1 MKDKAQI
8 KAEKKAAK
16 EAKAISK
23 VNSKSEKMAA
33 KASKASKSSKAQVS
47 NEPVQ
52 LLKDSTGAEHI
63 IEIKDLCKSFDGT
76 QVLKDI
82 TFYIR
87 NNEFITLLGP
97 SGCGKSTTLR
107 IIAGFETADS
117 GIVNFEGKDLLHVPA
132 HKRNL
137 NTVFQRY
144 ALFPHLNVFDNV
156 AFGLHLKKVPA
167 PEVKERVTKAL
178 ATVGLAGYDK
188 RYIDQLSGGQ
198 MQRVAIAR
206 AIINRP
212 RILLLDEPLGALDL
226 KMRKEMQI
234 ELKEMQ
240 RELGITFVYVTHDQ
254 EEALTMSDN
263 IIVMKDGVIQQIGTP
278 IDIYNE
284 PKNAYVADFIGES
297 NIIPGTMKKDF
308 EVTFAGRTFECVDKL
323 FEEFVVGKN
332 NDVDV
337 VVRPEDFYVY
347 EEAPN
352 RINGVV
358 DSIVFKGVHYEIIV
372 ISDDGIE
379 WMVHDVDPVKVGQ
392 RVGLTVDPDDIHI
405 MRKSQFSPKPG
416 SFGAQGVEEDENGL
430 TEEEEQALAEA
441 EAELFVEAEE
451 GVLEGKA
458 LASEDK
464 AEGKAKDEVEG

>member
-1 MKDKAQI
+1 MAYNQI
-8 KAEKKAAK
+8 LE
-16 EAKAISK
+16 
-23 VNSKSEKMAA
+23 
-33 KASKASKSSKAQVS
+33 
-47 NEPVQ
+47 
-52 LLKDSTGAEHI
+52 DSTGSEHI

-76 QVLKDI
+76 KVLKNI

-117 GIVNFEGKDLLHVPA
+117 GIVNFEGKDLKSVPA
-132 HKRNL
+132 NKRNI

-156 AFGLHLKKVPA
+156 AFGLKIKKVNKQ
-167 PEVKERVTKAL
+167 EIRERVNKAL
-178 ATVGLAGYDK
+178 ATVGLADYGD

-206 AIINRP
+206 AIVNRP

-254 EEALTMSDN
+254 EEALTMSDT
-263 IIVMKDGVIQQIGTP
+263 IIVMKDGIIQQIGTP

-297 NIIPGTMKKDF
+297 NIVAGTMKKDN
-308 EVTFAGRTFECVDKL
+308 EVTLSSGITFACVDPL
-323 FEEFVVGKN
+323 FPEFNEGIAN
-332 NDVDV
+332 LVDV
-337 VVRPEDFYVY
+337 VIRPEDFYVA
-347 EEAPN
+347 EEAEG

-358 DSIVFKGVHYEIIV
+358 ESLIFKGVHYEMIV
-372 ISDDGIE
+372 KSDDGIE
-379 WMVHDVDPVKVGQ
+379 WLVQNVDPFKVGS
-392 RVGLTVDPDDIHI
+392 RVGLYVDPDDIQI
-405 MRKSQFSPKPG
+405 MRRSELSPDFGNFGIKHPDAEESAEAKEAKANSIGENVVEEADVKP
-416 SFGAQGVEEDENGL
+416 SEEDE
-430 TEEEEQALAEA
+430 E
-441 EAELFVEAEE
+441 
-451 GVLEGKA
+451 
-458 LASEDK
+458 K
-464 AEGKAKDEVEG
+464 AEVETAE

>member
-1 MKDKAQI
+1 MAYNQI
-8 KAEKKAAK
+8 LE
-16 EAKAISK
+16 
-23 VNSKSEKMAA
+23 
-33 KASKASKSSKAQVS
+33 
-47 NEPVQ
+47 
-52 LLKDSTGAEHI
+52 DSTGSEHI

-76 QVLKDI
+76 KVLKNI

-117 GIVNFEGKDLLHVPA
+117 GIVNFEGKDLKSVPA
-132 HKRNL
+132 NKRNI

-156 AFGLHLKKVPA
+156 AFGLKIKKVNKQ
-167 PEVKERVTKAL
+167 EIRERVNKAL
-178 ATVGLAGYDK
+178 ATVGLADYGD

-206 AIINRP
+206 AIVNRP

-254 EEALTMSDN
+254 EEALTMSDT
-263 IIVMKDGVIQQIGTP
+263 IIVMKDGIIQQIGTP

-297 NIIPGTMKKDF
+297 NIVAGTMKKDN
-308 EVTFAGRTFECVDKL
+308 EVTLSSGITFACVDPL
-323 FEEFVVGKN
+323 FPEFTEGIAN
-332 NDVDV
+332 LVDV
-337 VVRPEDFYVY
+337 VIRPEDFYVA
-347 EEAPN
+347 EEAEG
-352 RINGVV
+352 RINGEVI
-358 DSIVFKGVHYEIIV
+358 SLIFKGVHYEMIV
-372 ISDDGIE
+372 KSDDGID
-379 WMVHDVDPVKVGQ
+379 WLVQNVDPFKVGS
-392 RVGLTVDPDDIHI
+392 RVGLYVDPDDIQI
-405 MRKSQFSPKPG
+405 MRRSELSPDFG
-416 SFGAQGVEEDENGL
+416 SFGIKHPDAEESAEAKEAKANSIGENVVEEADVKPSEEDEEN
-430 TEEEEQALAEA
+430 AE
-441 EAELFVEAEE
+441 VETAEE
-451 GVLEGKA
+451 
-458 LASEDK
+458 
-464 AEGKAKDEVEG
+464 

>member
-1 MKDKAQI
+1 MAYNQI
-8 KAEKKAAK
+8 LE
-16 EAKAISK
+16 
-23 VNSKSEKMAA
+23 
-33 KASKASKSSKAQVS
+33 
-47 NEPVQ
+47 
-52 LLKDSTGAEHI
+52 DSTGREHI

-76 QVLKDI
+76 KVLKNI

-117 GIVNFEGKDLLHVPA
+117 GIVNFEGKDLKSVPA
-132 HKRNL
+132 NKRNI

-144 ALFPHLNVFDNV
+144 ALFPHLDVFDNV
-156 AFGLHLKKVPA
+156 AFGLKIKKVNKQ
-167 PEVKERVTKAL
+167 EIKERVNKAL
-178 ATVGLAGYDK
+178 ATVGLADYGD

-206 AIINRP
+206 AIVNRP

-254 EEALTMSDN
+254 EEALTMSDT

-278 IDIYNE
+278 IDIYND

-297 NIIPGTMKKDF
+297 NIVAGTMKKDR
-308 EVTFAGRTFECVDKL
+308 EVTLSSGITFDCVDPL
-323 FEEFVVGKN
+323 FPEFTEGIAN
-332 NDVDV
+332 LVDV
-337 VVRPEDFYVY
+337 VIRPEDFYVA
-347 EEAPN
+347 EEAEG

-358 DSIVFKGVHYEIIV
+358 ESLIFKGVHYEMIV
-372 ISDDGIE
+372 KSDDGIE
-379 WMVHDVDPVKVGQ
+379 WLVQNVDPFKVGS
-392 RVGLTVDPDDIHI
+392 RVGLYVDPDDIQI
-405 MRKSQFSPKPG
+405 MRRSELSPDFG
-416 SFGAQGVEEDENGL
+416 SFGIKHPEAEESAEAKEAKANSIGENVVEEADVKPSEEDE
-430 TEEEEQALAEA
+430 E
-441 EAELFVEAEE
+441 
-451 GVLEGKA
+451 
-458 LASEDK
+458 K
-464 AEGKAKDEVEG
+464 AEVETAE

>member
-1 MKDKAQI
+1 MAYNQI
-8 KAEKKAAK
+8 LE
-16 EAKAISK
+16 
-23 VNSKSEKMAA
+23 
-33 KASKASKSSKAQVS
+33 
-47 NEPVQ
+47 
-52 LLKDSTGAEHI
+52 DSTGSEHI

-76 QVLKDI
+76 KVLKNI

-117 GIVNFEGKDLLHVPA
+117 GIVNFEGKDLKSVPA
-132 HKRNL
+132 NKRNI

-156 AFGLHLKKVPA
+156 AFGLKIKKVNKQ
-167 PEVKERVTKAL
+167 EIRERVNKAL
-178 ATVGLAGYDK
+178 ATVGLADYGD

-206 AIINRP
+206 AIVNRP

-254 EEALTMSDN
+254 EEALTMSDT
-263 IIVMKDGVIQQIGTP
+263 IIVMKDGIIQQIGTP

-297 NIIPGTMKKDF
+297 NIVAGTMKKDN
-308 EVTFAGRTFECVDKL
+308 EVTLSSGITFACVDPL
-323 FEEFVVGKN
+323 FPEFTEGIAN
-332 NDVDV
+332 LVDV
-337 VVRPEDFYVY
+337 VIRPEDFYVA
-347 EEAPN
+347 EEAEG

-358 DSIVFKGVHYEIIV
+358 ESLIFKGVHYEMIV
-372 ISDDGIE
+372 KSDDGIE
-379 WMVHDVDPVKVGQ
+379 WLVQNVDPFKVGS
-392 RVGLTVDPDDIHI
+392 RVGLYVDPDDIQI
-405 MRKSQFSPKPG
+405 MRRSELSPD
-416 SFGAQGVEEDENGL
+416 FGNFGIKHPDAEESAEAREAKANSIGENVVEEADVKPS
-430 TEEEEQALAEA
+430 EED
-441 EAELFVEAEE
+441 
-451 GVLEGKA
+451 
-458 LASEDK
+458 EDK
-464 AEGKAKDEVEG
+464 AEVETAE

>member
-1 MKDKAQI
+1 MAYNQI
-8 KAEKKAAK
+8 LE
-16 EAKAISK
+16 
-23 VNSKSEKMAA
+23 
-33 KASKASKSSKAQVS
+33 
-47 NEPVQ
+47 
-52 LLKDSTGAEHI
+52 DSTGSEHI

-76 QVLKDI
+76 KVLKNI

-117 GIVNFEGKDLLHVPA
+117 GIVNFEGKDLKSVPA
-132 HKRNL
+132 NKRNI

-156 AFGLHLKKVPA
+156 AFGLKIKKVNKQ
-167 PEVKERVTKAL
+167 EIKERVNKAL
-178 ATVGLAGYDK
+178 ATVGLADYGD

-206 AIINRP
+206 AIVNRP

-254 EEALTMSDN
+254 EEALTMSDT

-297 NIIPGTMKKDF
+297 NIVAGTMKKDR
-308 EVTFAGRTFECVDKL
+308 EVTLSSGITFDCVDPL
-323 FEEFVVGKN
+323 FPEFTEGIAN
-332 NDVDV
+332 LVDV
-337 VVRPEDFYVY
+337 VIRPEDFYVA
-347 EEAPN
+347 EEAEG

-358 DSIVFKGVHYEIIV
+358 ESLIFKGVHYEMIV
-372 ISDDGIE
+372 KSDDGIE
-379 WMVHDVDPVKVGQ
+379 WLVQNVDPFKVGS
-392 RVGLTVDPDDIHI
+392 RVGLYVDPDDIQI
-405 MRKSQFSPKPG
+405 MRRSELSPDFGRFGIKHPEAEESAEAKEAKANSIGENVVEEADVKP
-416 SFGAQGVEEDENGL
+416 SEEDE
-430 TEEEEQALAEA
+430 E
-441 EAELFVEAEE
+441 
-451 GVLEGKA
+451 
-458 LASEDK
+458 K
-464 AEGKAKDEVEG
+464 AEVETAE

>member
-1 MKDKAQI
+1 MSENTNKNI
-8 KAEKKAAK
+8 AAG
-16 EAKAISK
+16 
-23 VNSKSEKMAA
+23 
-33 KASKASKSSKAQVS
+33 
-47 NEPVQ
+47 Q
-52 LLKDSTGAEHI
+52 LLEDKTGKEHI
-63 IEIKDLCKSFDGT
+63 IEIKDLCKSFDDN

-117 GIVNFEGKDLLHVPA
+117 GIVNFEGKNLLDVPA
-132 HKRNL
+132 HKRHI

-167 PEVKERVTKAL
+167 PEVKERVSKAL
-178 ATVGLAGYDK
+178 KTVGLEGYEK

-212 RILLLDEPLGALDL
+212 RVLLLDEPLGALDL

-254 EEALTMSDN
+254 EEALTMSDT
-263 IIVMKDGVIQQIGTP
+263 IIVMKDGIIQQIGTP

-297 NIIPGTMKKDF
+297 NIIPGYMVKGL
-308 EVTFAGRTFECVDKL
+308 EVTFAGRTFECVDPL
-323 FEEFVVGKN
+323 FPEMNEGAVN
-332 NDVDV
+332 PVDV
-337 VVRPEDFYVY
+337 VVRPEDIYVK
-347 EEAPN
+347 EESDKH
-352 RINGVV
+352 INGSVE
-358 DSIVFKGVHYEIIV
+358 SIVFKGVHYEIIV
-372 ISDDGIE
+372 KSDNGIE
-379 WMVHDVDPVKVGQ
+379 WMIHDVDPVTVGQ
-392 RVGLTVDPDDIHI
+392 RVGLTFDPDDIHI
-405 MRKSQFSPKPG
+405 MRKSAFSPDPD
-416 SFGAQGVEEDENGL
+416 SFGVKVEDEDEAAED
-430 TEEEEQALAEA
+430 EE
-441 EAELFVEAEE
+441 
-451 GVLEGKA
+451 
-458 LASEDK
+458 
-464 AEGKAKDEVEG
+464 